1 MGCFG
6 LICEMYAVSFVPY
19 HKTYLSNKVPDERI
33 IRVLLFQTAV
43 NITDDSN
50 HITSTQQMY
59 HSIQNCFL
67 ELELKMKKAD
77 TDLETSWNT
86 SGTRSSRTAY
96 PVISG
101 RKKII

>member
-19 HKTYLSNKVPDERI
+19 HKTHLSNKVPDERI
-33 IRVLLFQTAV
+33 IRVLLLQTAV

-67 ELELKMKKAD
+67 ELELEMK
-77 TDLETSWNT
+77 
-86 SGTRSSRTAY
+86 
-96 PVISG
+96 
-101 RKKII
+101 